1 MFARLSRSSL
11 RTAFR
16 STRAYSGVVA
26 VPAAKTWSH
35 VLAASL
41 AATTA
46 LVITTTSSMR
56 TTDCHC
62 QVPCGIF
69 NDPIRVALV
78 QEHAATIKK
87 AMIQLNMLA
96 EKPAPSGEQ
105 FTSQDFN
112 QAARWVATK
121 EQAATEIMTI
131 VSEYMLAQRVK
142 KASFASE
149 AEYHKALALHHA
161 LLQSAMKTKQTVDLG
176 AVAALEHAIAD
187 VAVMYTK

>member
-11 RTAFR
+11 RTALR
-16 STRAYSGVVA
+16 STRAYTGAVA
-26 VPAAKTWSH
+26 VPAAKRSSH
-35 VLAASL
+35 LMARSL
-41 AATTA
+41 VAIA
-46 LVITTTSSMR
+46 LVVTTSPL

-69 NDPIRVALV
+69 NDPLRVSLLL
-78 QEHAATIKK
+78 EHAATIKK
-87 AMIQLNMLA
+87 AMIQLDRLA
-96 EKPAPSGEQ
+96 EMPAPSGEQ

-142 KASFASE
+142 RASFKSE
-149 AEYHKALALHHA
+149 EEYYKALALHHT
-161 LLQSAMKTKQTVDLG
+161 LLQAAMKSKQTVDLD
-176 AVAALEHAIAD
+176 AVYALEDAIAD
-187 VAVMYTK
+187 VAGMYKK